1 MGPSPSE
8 SSPTPAPAPSPDL
21 NLNANTAPVSVGT
34 QQPNSSATA
43 SLNRRDVPD
52 SAVDPT
58 LWPLPPPL
66 APNTTAR
73 HDDMDVDEN
82 EGGGSGS
89 GSARGPAEV
98 PSGTEGA
105 EEEEQ
110 SNTSS
115 DDQKKGKQ
123 RAKWGNE
130 QHKLG

>member
-1 MGPSPSE
+1 
-8 SSPTPAPAPSPDL
+8 
-21 NLNANTAPVSVGT
+21 
-34 QQPNSSATA
+34 
-43 SLNRRDVPD
+43 
-52 SAVDPT
+52 
-58 LWPLPPPL
+58 
-66 APNTTAR
+66 
-73 HDDMDVDEN
+73 MDVDEN

-130 QHKLG
+130 QHKLEMSSNCRLHPGTVTSYSCL